1 MYKTLSSRTL
11 LTHPRLTVVEDIVE
25 LKDGQTGDYVRFD
38 GKRDAVGLIVR
49 RPDGAILVQQEYS
62 YVPGVRLYQLP
73 GGGMESGETPDQA
86 ARRELA
92 EEAALSVQNLTL
104 LGSYFMDHRRSA
116 GRMFLFL
123 AEELDDLPNKE
134 TRQKDKYEVDL
145 THEWR
150 TEREVAGLI
159 AGGKVVN
166 VHFLAAWTLY
176 KTFSQTRP

>member
-1 MYKTLSSRTL
+1 MYKTLSSRVL
-11 LTHPRLTVVEDIVE
+11 LTHPRLTVVEDTVE
-25 LKDGQTGDYVRFD
+25 LPNGQTGDYVRFAQS
-38 GKRDAVGLIVR
+38 RDAVGLLVR

-62 YVPGVRLYQLP
+62 YVPGVSLYQLP
-73 GGGMESGETPDQA
+73 GGGMEIGETPDQA

-92 EEAALSVQNLTL
+92 EEAGLTARNLTL

-123 AEELDDLPNKE
+123 AEDLEELADKE

-150 TEREVAGLI
+150 TEREVADLI
-159 AGGKVVN
+159 AGGHVVN

-176 KTFSQTRP
+176 TAFSQTRV